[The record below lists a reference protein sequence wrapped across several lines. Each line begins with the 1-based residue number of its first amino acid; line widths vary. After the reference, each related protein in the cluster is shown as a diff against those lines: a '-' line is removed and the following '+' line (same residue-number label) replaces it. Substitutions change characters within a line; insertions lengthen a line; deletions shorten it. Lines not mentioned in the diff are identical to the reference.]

1 MLYMVMHKTN
11 AQMEAGVKP
20 DQSIIENMGK
30 LIGEAIEKGILHNGA
45 GLKGSAERV
54 RISVK
59 GGKATMQKG
68 PYKGENELIAGFGQ
82 FRVKS
87 MDEGIAWAK
96 RFAEVVG
103 DVDMEVGPVVERWDL
118 GLMDKPADAPLQVLC
133 MHKADASSE
142 RDTPPTEA
150 MMAKMGALIDEMQKA
165 GVLIAAEG
173 LRASKHGARLT
184 AKGGKNTWVDGPFAE
199 SKELI
204 AGFTILRLGSLA
216 EAKAWTERYAAIL
229 GDIEVDVRL
238 VSE

>member
-1 MLYMVMHKTN
+1 MLFMVMHKTN
-11 AQMEAGVKP
+11 AQMEAGEKP
-20 DQSIIENMGK
+20 NQSIIENMGK

-54 RISVK
+54 RVSVRN
-59 GGKATMQKG
+59 GEATLTKG
-68 PYKGENELIAGFGQ
+68 PYKGDNELIAGFGQ

-87 MDEGIAWAK
+87 MEDGIYWAK
-96 RFAEVVG
+96 RFADVVG
-103 DVDMEVGPVVERWDL
+103 DVDME
-118 GLMDKPADAPLQVLC
+118 
-133 MHKADASSE
+133 
-142 RDTPPTEA
+142 
-150 MMAKMGALIDEMQKA
+150 
-165 GVLIAAEG
+165 
-173 LRASKHGARLT
+173 
-184 AKGGKNTWVDGPFAE
+184 DGPFAE